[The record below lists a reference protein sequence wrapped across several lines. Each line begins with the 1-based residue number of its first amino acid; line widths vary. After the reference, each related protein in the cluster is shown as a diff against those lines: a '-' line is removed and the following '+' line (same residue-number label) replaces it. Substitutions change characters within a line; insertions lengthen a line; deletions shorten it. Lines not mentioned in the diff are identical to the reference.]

1 MKVKSIKSKVRKKKA
16 RLSSARKKLKFRI
29 QMRMI
34 KFTSALYEEMNIR
47 NKNNPNKLNKI
58 YKDLE
63 LEIVG
68 NREFTD

>member
-1 MKVKSIKSKVRKKKA
+1 
-16 RLSSARKKLKFRI
+16 
-29 QMRMI
+29 MI